1 MGEELKNLVDEF
13 NSHRFQVTDN
23 SVIQARELRSLQNAI
38 KNTAAKRELSDEEWK
53 VIIGIILIDDEWWVT
68 G

>member
-1 MGEELKNLVDEF
+1 MGEELKILVDEF
-13 NSHRFQVTDN
+13 NSHRNVVTDH

-38 KNTAAKRELSDEEWK
+38 RNTAIKRELSDEEWK
-53 VIIGIILIDDEWWVT
+53 AVVPIIFIDDEWWVT